1 MATDAQAGRTFSFSV
16 DEETAGLIEQVCAAL
31 GVEPEEAFLRGVTL
45 ISAELAKQAVLIPT
59 YLEDE
64 FEDEEE

>member
-1 MATDAQAGRTFSFSV
+1 MAGRKITVVV
-16 DEETAGLIEQVCAAL
+16 DEDTESLLEQVCAAL
-31 GVEPEEAFLRGVTL
+31 GVEPEEAFLRGITL

-64 FEDEEE
+64 FAEDEDEED

>member
-1 MATDAQAGRTFSFSV
+1 MAGRNITIVVDEDTDA
-16 DEETAGLIEQVCAAL
+16 LLEQVCAAL

-64 FEDEEE
+64 FEDDEDDEE

>member
-1 MATDAQAGRTFSFSV
+1 MAERKITIVV
-16 DEETAGLIEQVCAAL
+16 DEDTDVLLEQVCAAL
-31 GVEPEEAFLRGVTL
+31 GVEPEEAFLRGITL

-64 FEDEEE
+64 FAEDDDED

>member
-1 MATDAQAGRTFSFSV
+1 MAERKITIVV
-16 DEETAGLIEQVCAAL
+16 DEDTDVLLEQVCAAL
-31 GVEPEEAFLRGVTL
+31 GVEPEEAFLRGITL

-64 FEDEEE
+64 FAEDEDEED

>member
-1 MATDAQAGRTFSFSV
+1 MANGGRKITV
-16 DEETAGLIEQVCAAL
+16 LIDEDTEPLLEQVCAAL
-31 GVEPEEAFLRGVTL
+31 GVEPEEAMLRGITL

-64 FEDEEE
+64 FEDEDDEEE

>member
-1 MATDAQAGRTFSFSV
+1 MAERKITVVV
-16 DEETAGLIEQVCAAL
+16 DEDTEVLLEQVCAAL
-31 GVEPEEAFLRGVTL
+31 GVEAEEAFLRGITL

-64 FEDEEE
+64 FEDDEDEE